1 MENKYLTVTALN
13 RYIAYKFDTDNA
25 LRSVYLKGEISNF
38 RISGG
43 HLYFSLKDET
53 SEIRAIMFASQARI
67 LKFMPADG
75 MTVLVEARV
84 TVYQKNGTYSLTVNS
99 MNEVG
104 LGEYYLNFLKLKEK
118 LQKEGLF
125 DEEKKLPLPEFPKN
139 VGVITSATGDA
150 INDILTTIQK
160 RFPLTKVY
168 LYPALVQGTEAPK
181 SLIRQ
186 IERAN
191 ADHLCDVLIIA
202 RGGGSAED
210 LSCFNDEELAR
221 TIFGSKIPTVSGVGH
236 EADFTICDF
245 VASRRAPT
253 PTGAAV
259 LVTRDQAILAR
270 TIMEKMR
277 LIQFYYKKTLEQKYY
292 QYQTIIGQYYF
303 RNFAETITAR
313 EKEVERLTYN
323 LNAHSPLSVIVIHER
338 KVGDLE
344 HRLRTY
350 NIQDKIK
357 EKLDYV
363 TLQQQNM
370 QYYLQVILK
379 TKEQRFEASL
389 DKMVTVN
396 PLNLLK
402 KGYALTYQD
411 NRLITGCVQIE
422 TDKDVKIKYYDGELI
437 AKPIRVNEGN
447 KG

>member
-1 MENKYLTVTALN
+1 
-13 RYIAYKFDTDNA
+13 
-25 LRSVYLKGEISNF
+25 
-38 RISGG
+38 
-43 HLYFSLKDET
+43 
-53 SEIRAIMFASQARI
+53 
-67 LKFMPADG
+67 
-75 MTVLVEARV
+75 
-84 TVYQKNGTYSLTVNS
+84 

-139 VGVITSATGDA
+139 VGVITSPTGDA
-150 INDILTTIQK
+150 VNDIITTIQK
-160 RFPLTKVY
+160 RFPLTKLY

-181 SLIRQ
+181 SLIKQ
-186 IERAN
+186 ILRAN
-191 ADHLCDVLIIA
+191 ADRLCDVLIIA

-236 EADFTICDF
+236 EADYTICDF

-259 LVTRDQAILAR
+259 IVTKDQAIIAR
-270 TIMEKMR
+270 TIMEKMK
-277 LIQFYYKKTLEQKYY
+277 LLQFYYKKTLEQKFY

-303 RNFAETITAR
+303 RNFSDTITTR

-323 LNAHSPLSVIVIHER
+323 LNVHSPLAVIEMHER
-338 KVGDLE
+338 KVGDLH
-344 HRLRTY
+344 HRLLTY
-350 NIQDKIK
+350 NLRDKIN
-357 EKLDYV
+357 EKLEYV
-363 TLQQQNM
+363 KQQQQNM
-370 QYYLQVILK
+370 QYYAQVILK
-379 TKEQRFEASL
+379 TKEQRFETSL

-402 KGYALTYQD
+402 KGYALTYQES
-411 NRLITGCVQIE
+411 RLITGCCQIE
-422 TDKDVKIKYYDGELI
+422 MDKEIKIKYHDGELI
-437 AKPIRVNEGN
+437 AKPIRVN